1 MNIKYKITFFGDW
14 HCGSGLSSGVDV
26 DLLVIK
32 DENNLPFIPG
42 KTIKGLVREA
52 VEEINQLSKSDD
64 DETKE
69 MIHQAFGY
77 FDKKNKEATKGLCF
91 FANAELNEELKKKI
105 TEAQFSKYLY
115 RRIAS
120 TAINDEGVAEE
131 HSLRR
136 IEVTIPCE
144 LYGKIIDVPEEL
156 EINIIKGLRFIKRL
170 GQNRNRG
177 LGRCSITI
185 INEGGTK

>member
-52 VEEINQLSKSDD
+52 VEEIDKLSKSSNN
-64 DETKE
+64 ETKE
-69 MIHQAFGY
+69 MINQAFGY
-77 FDKKNKEATKGLCF
+77 FDKNSKEATKGLCF
-91 FANAELNEELKKKI
+91 FTNAELNNELKNKI
-105 TEAQFSKYLY
+105 IEAQFSRYLY

-131 HSLRR
+131 HSLRQ

-144 LYGKIIDVPEEL
+144 LYGTIKDVPEKL
-156 EINIIKGLRFIKRL
+156 ENTIIKGLKFVKRL

-185 INEGGTK
+185 VNEGGTK